1 MNLLPVKNQIIIGID
16 PLSKKEHPAS
26 LLIVLYNK
34 GDDGNIDKK
43 EFNQRVKDALE
54 AKKNG

>member
-26 LLIVLYNK
+26 GLQVHACTVMEMAK
-34 GDDGNIDKK
+34 DKK
-43 EFNQRVKDALE
+43 NSFLLVDMIFFVN
-54 AKKNG
+54 